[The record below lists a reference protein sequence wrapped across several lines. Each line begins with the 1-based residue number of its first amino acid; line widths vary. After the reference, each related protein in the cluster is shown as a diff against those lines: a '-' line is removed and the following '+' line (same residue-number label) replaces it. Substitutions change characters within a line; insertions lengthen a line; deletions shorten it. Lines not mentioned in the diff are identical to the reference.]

1 MKVNAQ
7 NLNLLDEIVCRIA
20 EAVHPKR
27 IILFG
32 SRTRDKSSPDS
43 DYDLVVVYDGP
54 QSKREVDL
62 KIRRLFRPPEF
73 SLDLFILTSAEM
85 ERFKHVA
92 NTLEREVSENGI
104 ILYREN

>member
-1 MKVNAQ
+1 MKTKGQ
-7 NLNLLDEIVCRIA
+7 NPKLLDEIVRCIA
-20 EAVHPKR
+20 EAVHPER

-32 SRTRDKSSPDS
+32 SRVRDKSRPDS

-54 QSKREVDL
+54 YSKRELDL

-73 SLDLFILTSAEM
+73 SLDLFILSSTEM

-104 ILYREN
+104 VLYG